1 MPGVKAMT
9 DDEILNIYNGLR
21 DDIDNHF
28 ILEQKADLL
37 EHIDKNYLK

>member
-1 MPGVKAMT
+1 MT